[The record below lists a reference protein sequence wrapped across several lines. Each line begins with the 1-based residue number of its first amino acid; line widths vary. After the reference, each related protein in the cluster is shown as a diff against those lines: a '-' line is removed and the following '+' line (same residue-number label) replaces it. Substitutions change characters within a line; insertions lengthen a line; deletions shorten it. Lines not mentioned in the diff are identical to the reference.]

1 MRPRPLPAGEAK
13 KEARMISTLGSLLIG
28 TILPFLVVLTVVV
41 FVHELG
47 HFLVARGVGVAVR
60 TFSLGFGPELFG
72 RDDAKGTRWR
82 LSAVPLGG
90 YVKFVDDANAASVPD
105 FEAPP
110 VAVSAAN
117 PWRPA
122 LPWWRR
128 GPWPISCSPLPCWP
142 ACSWPSAAP

>member
-47 HFLVARGVGVAVR
+47 HFLVARGVGVAVK

-90 YVKFVDDANAASVPD
+90 LPRLVPKCFLESLLGQSKEDRIGDWARAASEV
-105 FEAPP
+105 EGET
-110 VAVSAAN
+110 
-117 PWRPA
+117 W
-122 LPWWRR
+122 LP
-128 GPWPISCSPLPCWP
+128 
-142 ACSWPSAAP
+142 